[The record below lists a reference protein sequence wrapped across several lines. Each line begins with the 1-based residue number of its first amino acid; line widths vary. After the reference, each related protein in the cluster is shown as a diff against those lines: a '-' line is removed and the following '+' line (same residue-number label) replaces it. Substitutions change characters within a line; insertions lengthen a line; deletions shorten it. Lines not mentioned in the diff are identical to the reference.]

1 MFTKYLNKF
10 QKAEAEW
17 VLEILDMHGGDYHKA
32 RQAVMDAL
40 NRLTKKAEPIA
51 ELKAFD
57 DCIAAAFFASRN
69 WWPIG
74 IERLRELGLFT
85 DQQPASAGL

>member
-1 MFTKYLNKF
+1 MFTKYLNRF

-17 VLEILDMHGGDYHKA
+17 VLEVLDMHGGDYDKA

-40 NRLTKKAEPIA
+40 NRLTGKAEPNP
-51 ELKAFD
+51 ELASFD
-57 DCIAAAFFASRN
+57 TTIHGCFFASRD

-74 IERLRELGLFT
+74 MKRLAELGLAKM
-85 DQQPASAGL
+85 PEANHA

>member
-17 VLEILDMHGGDYHKA
+17 VLEILDMHGGDYDKA

-40 NRLTKKAEPIA
+40 NRLTKNAEPIA
-51 ELKAFD
+51 DLKRFD
-57 DCIAAAFFASRN
+57 DCVAAAFFASRD
-69 WWPIG
+69 WWAIG
-74 IERLRELGLFT
+74 MRRLAELGLAT
-85 DQQPASAGL
+85 MPAAAS

>member
-17 VLEILDMHGGDYHKA
+17 VLEILDMHDGDYENS
-32 RQAVMDAL
+32 RQAVMDAM
-40 NRLTKKAEPIA
+40 NRLTKKADAIP

-57 DCIAAAFFASRN
+57 DTIAACFFASRD
-69 WWPIG
+69 WWAIG
-74 IERLRELGLFT
+74 MRRLAELGLAT
-85 DQQPASAGL
+85 MPTGATK

>member
-10 QKAEAEW
+10 KKAEAEW
-17 VLEILDMHGGDYHKA
+17 VLEILDMHGGDYEKA

-40 NRLTKKAEPIA
+40 NRLTGKAEPVA
-51 ELKAFD
+51 ELQAFD
-57 DCIAAAFFASRN
+57 QTIHGCFFASRD

-74 IERLRELGLFT
+74 MSRLAELGLAT
-85 DQQPASAGL
+85 MPDAAS